1 MQRRV
6 PPKLEP
12 RSVALRQ
19 VLKDP
24 INNWRRAPKPLRQDK
39 SFVLTII
46 QQASVLPP
54 KSDLERT
61 FPQSLRFDR
70 DIVLALCGREDFE
83 EIYHDRHLFVPDCL
97 TNDKE
102 VMMAYCSKIP
112 RQLQECSEELID
124 DPDVVLTAVRR
135 CGLEL
140 QYASLRLQQDED
152 MLRIACKLDG
162 RALDFC
168 PLGPTRDKLLLDK
181 EFLMMVLRHNGA
193 RMFRLVQDPALRQ
206 DRELLLTAVQ
216 HGLELR
222 YAPRQFQKD
231 PAFVVAAVAQQA
243 AVYMEISPDLQKDA
257 SIAQAAVVSPTS
269 DAAIIIK
276 ACEMAPLMQRHQP
289 VAAAI
294 ADRGGVQ
301 FVREYLHHYPH
312 YLGDKRIMLRA
323 VERINDLY
331 TQCAPHLRDDVDIVL
346 AALGEMSAREVLRSV
361 SPAFLTAHP
370 EVAVKAIAVAHR
382 RCLRLLQPHIPAA
395 LWQQRE
401 LQKAWIRRGCDV
413 LPQFEAVVRTDRE
426 MALLVAEFSHSQFIK
441 VGEPFK
447 NNREFMAEAVS
458 LDGRVLKFAHPSL
471 RSDMELAVRAVANHP
486 DALAGPLIRI
496 TKVNLK
502 KHCKDKMQIHD
513 VFVQDVLRGIAVGG
527 AGCSLPKLD
536 RGFETGTALKKRLAA
551 FLGVPFGDLLKAYR
565 KAFENLN
572 TTPQPLT
579 QEQRRAEIGADD
591 APMRGAL
598 WGMIGA
604 NDNNNNQG
612 GGGGGLGAAA
622 FDDFFDDDEDDMMH
636 FRNRRIRHVARMQ
649 ARIGRRAVP
658 AGGGAAAAAAGA
670 GAANNNNDDA
680 RNPFL
685 PPPGRFAPPDPLGPA
700 GRNGGAAQADVDRQ
714 MMAADRQMMMM
725 AGRRRRPDMDM
736 EFAFMHPPAL
746 RQPQRPRFMAPNMDG
761 PPPLVARRARG
772 FGLAGPNNGADAAN
786 PPGVAA
792 AAARVDRNDD
802 AQPNVAAAAAARVGR
817 NDDAQPNVAAPA
829 AARVDRFY
837 DAQPNVAAAAAARVG
852 RNDDAQPNV
861 AAAAANRNQAAPGR
875 FGGMY
880 GWIFGRDPELDEARQ
895 GLPPGMEE
903 ARPPRHVDNWF
914 DDLFDESDEED
925 EDMMMDIRI

>member
-24 INNWRRAPKPLRQDK
+24 VNNWRRAPKPLRQDK

-135 CGLEL
+135 NGLEL

-152 MLRIACKLDG
+152 ILRIACKLDG

-243 AVYMEISPDLQKDA
+243 AVYMEISPDLQRDA

-312 YLGDKRIMLRA
+312 YFGDKTIMLRA

-370 EVAVKAIAVAHR
+370 EVAVKAIAVAHQ

-441 VGEPFK
+441 VGDPFK
-447 NNREFMAEAVS
+447 NDREFMAEAVS

-486 DALAGPLIRI
+486 DSLAGPLIRI

-502 KHCKDKMQIHD
+502 KHCKDKLRIHD

-551 FLGVPFGDLLKAYR
+551 FLGVPFGNLLKAYR

-572 TTPQPLT
+572 TTPQPRTL
-579 QEQRRAEIGADD
+579 ELGRAEAQAGAV
-591 APMRGAL
+591 PMRGEMRGDGAL
-598 WGMIGA
+598 LGMIGA
-604 NDNNNNQG
+604 IDNNNNNNQG

-658 AGGGAAAAAAGA
+658 PGGAAAAAAAAGA
-670 GAANNNNDDA
+670 GAANNNNDDDA
-680 RNPFL
+680 RNPF
-685 PPPGRFAPPDPLGPA
+685 PE
-700 GRNGGAAQADVDRQ
+700 
-714 MMAADRQMMMM
+714 MMM

-736 EFAFMHPPAL
+736 DFAFMHPPAL
-746 RQPQRPRFMAPNMDG
+746 RQPQRPRFMAPDMDG
-761 PPPLVARRARG
+761 PPPLVARRTRA
-772 FGLAGPNNGADAAN
+772 FGLAGLNNGADAAN
-786 PPGVAA
+786 PP
-792 AAARVDRNDD
+792 AAARVDRNDE
-802 AQPNVAAAAAARVGR
+802 AQPMVAAAAAA
-817 NDDAQPNVAAPA
+817 P
-829 AARVDRFY
+829 
-837 DAQPNVAAAAAARVG
+837 
-852 RNDDAQPNV
+852 
-861 AAAAANRNQAAPGR
+861 AANRDQAAPDRAAPGR

-880 GWIFGRDPELDEARQ
+880 DWIFGGRDREPDEERR
-895 GLPPGMEE
+895 GLPPDMDV
-903 ARPPRHVDNWF
+903 APRHVDHF
-914 DDLFDESDEED
+914 FDLFEESDDED
-925 EDMMMDIRI
+925 EDMLMDIRI